1 MWICGVPCEPSND
14 VNLLCQEPLRPTKTK
29 QKQNPS
35 SYQVHSCH
43 VSNSAIVP
51 AVGCRKTMCGRRLEI
66 AKMGSNIHSNRNF
79 QRFSTTSKSNSCIGT
94 LTSAETAVI
103 DIFSKAT
110 PSVTYIDTF
119 TRLYDV
125 INLNTFEIP
134 AGTGSGFV
142 WDNEGHIVTNAH
154 VVQKASEAR
163 VTIASSDGTSTTVK
177 AKVSYVSN

>member
-1 MWICGVPCEPSND
+1 MRRTF
-14 VNLLCQEPLRPTKTK
+14 LLLFLLLAAERQAVVIAWRLPKLPKWAGTALVTASFSASQLLYNPT
-29 QKQNPS
+29 
-35 SYQVHSCH
+35 
-43 VSNSAIVP
+43 P
-51 AVGCRKTMCGRRLEI
+51 AV
-66 AKMGSNIHSNRNF
+66 A
-79 QRFSTTSKSNSCIGT
+79 QT

-177 AKVSYVSN
+177 AKVTNVTLLLRTL

>member
-1 MWICGVPCEPSND
+1 MCRT
-14 VNLLCQEPLRPTKTK
+14 NLLLFLLL
-29 QKQNPS
+29 
-35 SYQVHSCH
+35 
-43 VSNSAIVP
+43 AVP
-51 AVGCRKTMCGRRLEI
+51 AVVVNGWRLPKLPKWAVTSI
-66 AKMGSNIHSNRNF
+66 VTST
-79 QRFSTTSKSNSCIGT
+79 FSASQLLQNPIPAAAQT

-142 WDNEGHIVTNAH
+142 WDKEGHIVTNAH

-177 AKVSYVSN
+177 AKVNYVCQSLREQSSS

>member
-1 MWICGVPCEPSND
+1 MIASVMSRTF
-14 VNLLCQEPLRPTKTK
+14 LLFLLLAAGK
-29 QKQNPS
+29 QCVVVGWKLPKWAVTSIATATFSISQLQNPS
-35 SYQVHSCH
+35 
-43 VSNSAIVP
+43 P
-51 AVGCRKTMCGRRLEI
+51 AL
-66 AKMGSNIHSNRNF
+66 A
-79 QRFSTTSKSNSCIGT
+79 QT
-94 LTSAETAVI
+94 LTPTETAVI

-142 WDNEGHIVTNAH
+142 WDTDGHIVTNAH

-163 VTIASSDGTSTTVK
+163 VTIASNDGTSVTVK
-177 AKVSYVSN
+177 AKVGRTFDSLVMFLTDF